1 MQKNRLA
8 RTDADF
14 FATFI
19 LSFRNSQTF
28 STMKKGLILLVLFPT
43 LFYAQEQSQ
52 RFRALVDQAFH
63 FTVTD
68 DTDERYFSLL
78 REAERQINTCDCD
91 SIKFEL
97 YVMLAE
103 EVDYRGGNASA
114 YQKKLLDIARKSRSN
129 GLQARAWSI
138 LGHSEM
144 VKRSSKASAYYL
156 NGLNCAK
163 ATKDPFL
170 ITVLLLEN
178 GMFYQWF
185 KQNERARNYYAQAVN
200 YSGKIVQ
207 SDAQFNEF
215 TTKNA
220 KAYAYTYLAQTTT
233 DDQKAYGYVKE
244 AYRLLG
250 ETDNPLD
257 DQAFKTVSLVLFGLN
272 FKFRNHHEALANND
286 LLYQI
291 AVRDNDDYYIR
302 AAQINYALVYT
313 RLKDFR
319 KARKY
324 VDIIHPQVDLADVNI
339 NDAMGLYNFNR
350 TFAEVYQETGEKQKA
365 INYLKRELRIMDTL
379 LASKQD
385 RITEDFAAKYEAQ
398 QRKAEIANQNLIIEK
413 QNSTRNIIIILSV
426 LAISIIVI
434 VYQRYIGRHR
444 RHELML
450 DLGLKKEKEIN
461 QFRKTFFENV
471 AHEIRT
477 PLTLLRGYLDLA
489 MEHTTSATG
498 KDYLGKAIA
507 NSTSLLENTNDM
519 LLLLKSDGAEK
530 IGADQIYVNAFVGG
544 IIANFQG
551 NSFFT
556 KLVFSTTITDDAFIK
571 SDRSKLE
578 KILNNLIGNALKYAK
593 ESPEIDVSAVYVEG
607 QLQIAVKDFGP
618 GIPEHE
624 KNRVFERFYQAE
636 NNRDSGGYGI
646 GLSMSKALAVKLGG
660 DITLETTEGQ
670 GCVFTI
676 WIPVEMY
683 QVRKSISEGHD
694 TFEGKLSPSAEKAMP
709 SLLIVED
716 NPELSLF
723 YKEILSG
730 HFDCFFA
737 SDGLQGLKLAKSR
750 QFDLVVSDI
759 MMPGL
764 DGFGFRKN
772 LREIP
777 SYAVTPFILVSAKSL
792 TRDKIEGFGL
802 GVDDFIS
809 KPFNKDEL
817 VARLKALLENVE
829 NRRQWALENKEQI
842 LPPDKHFEETLLSGI
857 DRFVLTRLSD
867 ETLSTQDVAT
877 ALGYTSRK
885 LTAAVKLLTGMGLVQ
900 YINEIR
906 LREAYLM
913 AVNRVFPTVGE
924 ISYAVG
930 MESTSYFNKL
940 FKARYG
946 ITPGELMQS

>member
-1 MQKNRLA
+1 MQKIRWA

-78 REAERQINTCDCD
+78 REAETLVQTCHCD

-103 EVDYRGGNASA
+103 EVDYRGGNAST
-114 YQKKLLDIARKSRSN
+114 YHKKLLDIAKKSKSN

-144 VKRSSKASAYYL
+144 VKRSSKASSYYL
-156 NGLNCAK
+156 NGLTYAK

-185 KQNERARNYYAQAVN
+185 KQNERARNYYLQAVK
-200 YSGKIVQ
+200 YSRDIAQ
-207 SDAQFNEF
+207 SDAEFNEF

-220 KAYAYTYLAQTTT
+220 RAYAYTYLSQTLT

-250 ETDNPLD
+250 KTDNPLD

-272 FKFRNHHEALANND
+272 FKFKKYQEALANND

-291 AVRDNDDYYIR
+291 AVRDDDDYYIR
-302 AAQINYALVYT
+302 AAQVNYALVYT
-313 RLKDFR
+313 RLKDFQ
-319 KARKY
+319 KARTY

-339 NDAMGLYNFNR
+339 NDPLGGYNFNR

-385 RITEDFAAKYEAQ
+385 RITEDFAAKYETQ
-398 QRKAEIANQNLIIEK
+398 QRKAEIANQNLIIERQK
-413 QNSTRNIIIILSV
+413 ATRNIIVILSV
-426 LAISIIVI
+426 LAISIII
-434 VYQRYIGRHR
+434 IAYQRYIGRHR
-444 RHELML
+444 RKELML

-489 MEHTTSATG
+489 MEHTTSATA

-519 LLLLKSDGAEK
+519 LLLLKSDDADR
-530 IGADQIYVNAFVGG
+530 IGTDQIYINAFVAG

-556 KLVFSTTITDDAFIK
+556 RIVFTTDISDNTFVK

-593 ESPEIDVSAVYVEG
+593 ESPKIDVSVRYDEG
-607 QLQIAVKDFGP
+607 QLRISVKDAGP

-624 KNRVFERFYQAE
+624 KDKVFERFYQAE
-636 NNRDSGGYGI
+636 SNRDSGGYGI

-660 DITLETTEGQ
+660 DITLETAEGQ

-676 WIPVEMY
+676 SIPVERY
-683 QVRKSISEGHD
+683 QVKKSISEDHD
-694 TFEGKLSPSAEKAMP
+694 TFEGKVAQSTEKAMP

-723 YKEILSG
+723 YKEILSS
-730 HFDCFFA
+730 HFECFFA

-802 GVDDFIS
+802 GIDDFIS

-817 VARLKALLENVE
+817 IARLKTLLENVE
-829 NRRQWALENKEQI
+829 NRRQWALENKDQV
-842 LPPDKHFEETLLSGI
+842 LPPDKHFEETLLSGV
-857 DRFVLTRLSD
+857 DRFVLARLSD
-867 ETLSTQDVAT
+867 ETLSTQDVAA
-877 ALGYTSRK
+877 ALGYHPRK
-885 LTAAVKLLTGMGLVQ
+885 LTSEVKRLTGMGLVQ
-900 YINEIR
+900 YISEIR
-906 LREAYLM
+906 LREAYLLL
-913 AVNRVFPTVGE
+913 VNKSFPTVSE
-924 ISYAVG
+924 VSYAVG

-946 ITPGELMQS
+946 ITPGELMHS